1 MTDSDIFSLA
11 KALHH
16 INIAKDYFEVVKIEA
31 HSSLKN
37 MFNGYINKCNFILND
52 INSKL
57 GDDTRLIF
65 KEEMSDSLSFDH
77 IHNQLIMLS
86 NEQRG
91 YIEQIVDEMV
101 KGAVITIKIENKN
114 EHRERQDNS

>member
-16 INIAKDYFEVVKIEA
+16 INIAKDYFEVVKIET

-52 INSKL
+52 INSQL
-57 GDDTRLIF
+57 GNDTRLIF

-114 EHRERQDNS
+114 EHRECQNNS

>member
-1 MTDSDIFSLA
+1 MTESDIFSLA

-16 INIAKDYFEVVKIEA
+16 INIAKDYFEVVKITA

-37 MFNGYINKCNFILND
+37 TFNGYINKCNFILGD

-57 GDDTRLIF
+57 GDNTRLIF

-77 IHNQLIMLS
+77 IHNQLIMLN

-91 YIEQIVDEMV
+91 HVEEIVDALV
-101 KGAVITIKIENKN
+101 KGKIVEIKIE
-114 EHRERQDNS
+114 